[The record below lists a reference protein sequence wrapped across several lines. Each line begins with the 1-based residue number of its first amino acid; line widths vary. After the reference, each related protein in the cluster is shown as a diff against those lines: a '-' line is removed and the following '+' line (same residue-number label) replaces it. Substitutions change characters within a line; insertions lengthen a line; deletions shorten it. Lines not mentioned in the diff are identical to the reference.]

1 MNSGAALELVSVSK
15 TYGHTQALDEVSLAI
30 QSSQFVGLLGQNGAG
45 KTTLFQLLTGL
56 FNSDSGQIRVCGH
69 DIRRF
74 PIAALSSIG
83 VVFQQSTL
91 DLDLTVQGNLKFHCL
106 LHGLSRSQVENRISS
121 ELERF
126 DMTAVRHQPVRSLS
140 GGNRR
145 KIELI
150 RSLLHRPRL
159 LLMDEAT
166 VGLDP
171 ESRKALVNYVISLC
185 KERDLAVLW
194 STHIVEELHQAE
206 RVIVLDRG
214 RMLADASPCEL
225 QAQVSNGDGSL
236 SEAFLQLINLNKTTG
251 VVHEHAG

>member
-1 MNSGAALELVSVSK
+1 MQSDTALELSAVSK
-15 TYGHTQALDEVSLAI
+15 TYGTVKALNQVSLAI

-56 FNSDSGQIRVCGH
+56 FNGDSGQIRVCGH
-69 DIRRF
+69 DIRHH

-83 VVFQQSTL
+83 VVFQQPTL

-106 LHGLSRSQVENRISS
+106 LHGLSRADAEHRISS

-126 DMTAVRHQPVRSLS
+126 EMQAVRHLPVRSLS

-145 KIELI
+145 KVELI

-171 ESRKALVNYVISLC
+171 ESRQALVNHVIALC

-194 STHIVEELHQAE
+194 STHIVEEIQQAD
-206 RVIVLDRG
+206 RVVVLDRG
-214 RMLADASPCEL
+214 KVLADSSPGEL
-225 QAQVSNGDGSL
+225 LAKEPLCGSSL
-236 SEAFLQLINLNKTTG
+236 SDAFLHLINLNKTVG
-251 VVHEHAG
+251 VAHEHTC

>member
-1 MNSGAALELVSVSK
+1 MNSDAALELTKVSK
-15 TYGHTQALDEVSLAI
+15 TYGQIKALDEVSLAI

-56 FNSDSGQIRVCGH
+56 FNSDSGQIQVCGH
-69 DIRRF
+69 DIRRH

-106 LHGLSRSQVENRISS
+106 LHGLSRAEAELRIAS

-126 DMTAVRHQPVRSLS
+126 NMTAVRYQPVRSLS

-145 KIELI
+145 KVELI

-171 ESRKALVNYVISLC
+171 ESRKSLVNHVISLC

-194 STHIVEELHQAE
+194 STHIVEEIQQAD
-206 RVIVLDRG
+206 RVVVLDKG
-214 RMLADASPCEL
+214 KILADSSPGKLLTEEESG
-225 QAQVSNGDGSL
+225 VSL
-236 SEAFLQLINLNKTTG
+236 SDAFLHLINLNKTVG
-251 VVHEHAG
+251 AVHEYAS

>member
-1 MNSGAALELVSVSK
+1 MQSEAALALTSVSK
-15 TYGHTQALDEVSLAI
+15 TYGTVNALNEISLTI

-56 FNSDSGQIRVCGH
+56 FNSDSGEIWVCGH
-69 DIRRF
+69 DIRRD

-106 LHGLSRSQVENRISS
+106 LHGLSRSEAEQRIAS

-126 DMTAVRHQPVRSLS
+126 DMQGVRHQPVRSLS

-145 KIELI
+145 KVELI

-171 ESRKALVNYVISLC
+171 ESRKSLVNHVISLC

-194 STHIVEELHQAE
+194 STHIVEEIQQAD
-206 RVIVLDRG
+206 RVVVLDKG
-214 RMLADASPCEL
+214 QILADSSPDRLLAEEDSV
-225 QAQVSNGDGSL
+225 ASL
-236 SEAFLQLINLNKTTG
+236 SDAFLHLINLNKTVG
-251 VVHEHAG
+251 VVHE

>member
-1 MNSGAALELVSVSK
+1 MQSEAALELTDVSK
-15 TYGHTQALDEVSLAI
+15 TYGAVKALNEISLAI

-56 FNSDSGQIRVCGH
+56 FNSDSGQIQVCGH
-69 DIRRF
+69 DIRCH
-74 PIAALSSIG
+74 PIAALASIG

-106 LHGLSRSQVENRISS
+106 LHGLSRSEAEQRIAS

-126 DMTAVRHQPVRSLS
+126 EMQSVRHQPVRSLS

-145 KIELI
+145 KVELI

-171 ESRKALVNYVISLC
+171 ESRKSLVNHVISLC

-194 STHIVEELHQAE
+194 STHIVEEIQQAD
-206 RVIVLDRG
+206 RVVVLDKG
-214 RMLADASPCEL
+214 KILADSSPDKLLAGEDSG
-225 QAQVSNGDGSL
+225 VSL
-236 SEAFLQLINLNKTTG
+236 SDAFLHLINLNKTAG
-251 VVHEHAG
+251 VVHEHAC